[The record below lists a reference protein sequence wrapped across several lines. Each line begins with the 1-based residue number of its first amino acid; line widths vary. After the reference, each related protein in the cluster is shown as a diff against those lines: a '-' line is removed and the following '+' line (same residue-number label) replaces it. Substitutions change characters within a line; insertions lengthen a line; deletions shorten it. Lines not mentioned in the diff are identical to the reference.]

1 MSDCQRC
8 KYKNSRCFCP
18 KDRECMAFEK
28 EIHKVE
34 HIFKFETD
42 EDWIPGEAACWTNCP
57 FAFMIKLG
65 NYCVCLDGNI
75 KCPFANNTKSE
86 IRGVYDE

>member
-8 KYKNSRCFCP
+8 KHKNSRCFCP
-18 KDRECMAFEK
+18 PDRECMAFEK

-65 NYCVCLDGNI
+65 NYCVCLDSNI
-75 KCPFANNTKSE
+75 KCPFTNNTKE
-86 IRGVYDE
+86 